1 MDEKQKLQSW
11 YIKKGEPKPPVTKQF
26 TTFGEFIQHFKELSI
41 KMLEESKEIEKQNK
55 RCLQLFKD
63 DGDKWTEAIYST
75 GDVEELRQLNPI
87 LTSRILAC
95 KRIIESTPSD
105 KEEYQ
110 TLLDKYHELKDA
122 LNERIAFLPN
132 NRESESITFEYDH
145 AKILEVYKFCT
156 KHIFAEDEVEFHQFT
171 TSVAKANFREIF
183 DKTGTKKS
191 KLLYII
197 CVLADILD
205 NGDWYKRAAKSVGKT
220 PSRCSGVNVNERW
233 KIKADKLKEP
243 TNALK

>member
-1 MDEKQKLQSW
+1 MDEKTKLQSW
-11 YIKKGEPKPPVTKQF
+11 YLRRGEPKPVETRHF
-26 TTFGEFIQHFKELSI
+26 ATLDELIQHTKEI
-41 KMLEESKEIEKQNK
+41 SKEIEQVRENNK
-55 RCLQLFKD
+55 RCLQLYKD
-63 DGDKWTEAIYST
+63 DYYKWTEAIYST
-75 GDVEELRQLNPI
+75 DDAEELKRLNPV
-87 LTSRILAC
+87 LTSHILAM
-95 KRIIESTPSD
+95 KGFMDREHNSET

-110 TLLDKYHELKDA
+110 KILDRYNELKDA
-122 LNERIAFLPN
+122 LNERLAFLPN

-183 DKTGTKKS
+183 DKTDTKKS